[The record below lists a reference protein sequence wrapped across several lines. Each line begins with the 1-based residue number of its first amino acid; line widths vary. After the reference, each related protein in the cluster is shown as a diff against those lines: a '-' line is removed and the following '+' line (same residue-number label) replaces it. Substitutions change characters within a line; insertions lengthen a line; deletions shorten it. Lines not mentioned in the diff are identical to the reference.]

1 MKAIIVGASSG
12 IGKELA
18 YILSKEGYE
27 VGLLARRTHL
37 LESIKSDLK
46 TPAFS
51 SFIDVSRPEEA
62 LHQFESLI
70 EEMGGVD
77 LVILNSGVGHLN
89 PELIWEKE
97 KETIDVNVLGF
108 TALAT
113 SAFKHFSKE
122 GSGHIVGISSIAAI
136 KGNPIA
142 PAYNASKAYMS
153 NYLEGLRIKAHQER
167 RSIAITDIQ
176 PGFVDTEMAKGD
188 GKFWVAPPKKA
199 ADQIYSAIKKRKD
212 HAYVTRRWRL
222 IAWMLKSVPTPL
234 YARM

>member
-18 YILSKEGYE
+18 YILSKEGFE

-46 TPAFS
+46 NPAYT
-51 SFIDVSRPEEA
+51 SFIDVSKPDDA
-62 LHQFESLI
+62 QLQFEKLV

-89 PELIWEKE
+89 PELFWEKE
-97 KETIDVNVLGF
+97 KETVDVNVLGF
-108 TALAT
+108 TALAGA
-113 SAFKHFSKE
+113 AFKHFAKE
-122 GSGHIVGISSIAAI
+122 GQGHLVGISSIAAI

-153 NYLEGLRIKAHQER
+153 NYLEGLRIKAHQEKR
-167 RSIAITDIQ
+167 NITITDIQ
-176 PGFVDTEMAKGD
+176 PGFVDTDMAKGD
-188 GKFWVAPPKKA
+188 GKFWVAPPRKA
-199 ADQIYSAIKKRKD
+199 ADQIFAAIKKQKD
-212 HAYVTRRWRL
+212 HAYVTRRWRF
-222 IAWMLKSVPTPL
+222 IAWMLKTVPDQL
-234 YARM
+234 YARL

>member
-18 YILSKEGYE
+18 YILSKEGFE
-27 VGLLARRTHL
+27 VGLMARRTHL
-37 LESIKSDLK
+37 LDLIKLELK
-46 TPAFS
+46 TPVFT
-51 SFIDVSRPEEA
+51 SFIDISKPDEA
-62 LHQFESLI
+62 LQNFEKLI
-70 EEMGGVD
+70 EEMGGLD

-97 KETIDVNVLGF
+97 KETIEVNVLGF
-108 TALAT
+108 TAIAG

-153 NYLEGLRIKAHQER
+153 NYLEGLRIKGHQEKR
-167 RSIAITDIQ
+167 NITVTDIQ
-176 PGFVDTEMAKGD
+176 PGFVDTEMAKGE
-188 GKFWVAPPKKA
+188 GKFWVAPPRKA
-199 ADQIYSAIKKRKD
+199 ADQIFAAIKKQKD
-212 HAYVTRRWRL
+212 HAYVTRRWRF
-222 IAWMLKSVPTPL
+222 IAWMLKSVPDQL